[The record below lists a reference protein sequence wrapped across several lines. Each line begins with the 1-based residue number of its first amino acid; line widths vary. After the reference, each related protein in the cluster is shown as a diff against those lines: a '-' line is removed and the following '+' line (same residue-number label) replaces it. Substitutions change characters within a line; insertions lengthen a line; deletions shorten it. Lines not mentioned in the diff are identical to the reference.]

1 MPGETRKLMEI
12 SAIRNDSTRVE
23 RYYKGKDRETPFHFR
38 DLTKGVENSILK
50 QAKLK

>member
-1 MPGETRKLMEI
+1 MTFIYKWNIMAGEGRKLMGVL
-12 SAIRNDSTRVE
+12 AIRI
-23 RYYKGKDRETPFHFR
+23 GKDREIPFHWR